1 MSSTSP
7 SPTTTATATATPVVL
22 PISTAVLWLGGALFL
37 AMAMYF
43 LVGIDQGAVSI
54 FGQNSNIHEFVHDAR
69 HLLGFPCH

>member
-7 SPTTTATATATPVVL
+7 SRAATATPVVV
-22 PISTAVLWLGGALFL
+22 PVSTAALWLAGALFL
-37 AMAMYF
+37 GLAMYF
-43 LVGIDQGAVSI
+43 LVGLDQGAVSV

>member
-7 SPTTTATATATPVVL
+7 APAATATPVVL
-22 PISTAVLWLGGALFL
+22 PISTAALWLAGALFL
-37 AMAMYF
+37 ALAMYF
-43 LVGIDQGAVSI
+43 LIGVDQGAVSV

>member
-1 MSSTSP
+1 MSNSTS
-7 SPTTTATATATPVVL
+7 TTATATPVVV
-22 PISTAVLWLGGALFL
+22 PVSTAALWLAGALLL

-43 LVGIDQGAVSI
+43 LIGIDQGAVSV

>member
-7 SPTTTATATATPVVL
+7 SSTTTATPVVL
-22 PISTAVLWLGGALFL
+22 PISTAALWLAGALFL